1 MAKSS
6 LLTATFCRNIKAPGR
21 YADGNGLFLNV
32 SSTGS
37 KSWLFRYRWKG
48 KRPEIGLGSFS
59 DRTLAE
65 ARDAMLGHRDDRRP
79 EVVAAR

>member
-32 SSTGS
+32 SRTGS
-37 KSWLFRYRWKG
+37 KSWLFRYRWG
-48 KRPEIGLGSFS
+48 GN
-59 DRTLAE
+59 
-65 ARDAMLGHRDDRRP
+65 ARRSAWAVMLM
-79 EVVAAR
+79 